1 MRSIIKSLA
10 RNWCPPIVRGWL
22 KNDSSLPHINFPS
35 ECSSWSEA
43 ESICSGYDSQE
54 IVNKVLAT
62 TLKVKS
68 GEYAYER
75 DSVGFSSIEYSW
87 PVLCGLLLAAN
98 ANENKLSVL
107 DFGGSLGSSYFQ
119 NQKFLSQLS
128 SVNWSVVEQLA
139 FVNAGKDNA
148 ASNDLHFYT
157 SIDECALEGH
167 PNVILLSSV
176 LQYVNSYHSV
186 LDQVTAIG
194 ADFIIIDRT
203 PFLKTGSKE
212 KVFIQKVPDDIY
224 RASYPCRFFV
234 EKDFLQ
240 YFESREYLLCESFSS
255 LDDLDDRA
263 IWKGF
268 IFRKMGNGVG
278 EVV

>member
-1 MRSIIKSLA
+1 MRIIKSFA
-10 RNWCPPIVRGWL
+10 RNWCPPIVKSWL
-22 KNDSSLPHINFPS
+22 QHASSPPHINFPS

-98 ANENKLSVL
+98 ANANKLSVL

-128 SVNWSVVEQLA
+128 SINWSVVEQLA
-139 FVNAGKDNA
+139 FVNAGKEKI
-148 ASNDLHFYT
+148 ASNDLHFYP
-157 SIDECALEGH
+157 SINECLLKRH

-176 LQYVNSYHSV
+176 LQYINNYHSV

-194 ADFIIIDRT
+194 ADFIIVDRT
-203 PFLKTGSKE
+203 PFLKAGDKE
-212 KVFIQKVPDDIY
+212 KIFIQKVPETIY
-224 RASYPCRFFV
+224 QASYPCRFFV
-234 EKDFLQ
+234 EKNFLQ
-240 YFESREYLLCESFSS
+240 YFESREYELCESFSS

-268 IFRKMGNGVG
+268 IFRKMGNGV
-278 EVV
+278 EKVV